1 MIPAMSFIFGAD
13 MISIPLSDDD
23 WSRVSYLFVEDEVPR
38 FGRPRRNAREVLDA
52 VLWVIV
58 NGEKWHRLPP
68 MLSPCPDLL
77 YTILEMEEVG
87 HIVGCIHRVGNHLLP
102 IVGSMTVGRLGT
114 GAFFCMVFKFDTCFP
129 LKSRP
134 A

>member
-1 MIPAMSFIFGAD
+1 

-58 NGEKWHRLPP
+58 NGEKWHRMPP
-68 MLSPCPDLL
+68 C
-77 YTILEMEEVG
+77 
-87 HIVGCIHRVGNHLLP
+87 LLP
-102 IVGSMTVGRLGT
+102 ARTCYTRYLRWKKSGTLWDVFTELGII
-114 GAFFCMVFKFDTCFP
+114 CCP
-129 LKSRP
+129 
-134 A
+134 

>member
-1 MIPAMSFIFGAD
+1 

-68 MLSPCPDLL
+68 
-77 YTILEMEEVG
+77 
-87 HIVGCIHRVGNHLLP
+87 
-102 IVGSMTVGRLGT
+102 
-114 GAFFCMVFKFDTCFP
+114 CFP
-129 LKSRP
+129 P
-134 A
+134 ARTCYIRYLRWKKWGTLWDVFTELGITCCP